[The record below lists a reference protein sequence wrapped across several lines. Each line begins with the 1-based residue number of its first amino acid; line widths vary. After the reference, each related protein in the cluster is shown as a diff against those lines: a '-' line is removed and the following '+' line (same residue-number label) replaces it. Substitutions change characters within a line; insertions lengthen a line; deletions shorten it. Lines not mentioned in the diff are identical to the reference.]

1 MTDKNDPSE
10 PVTSSTEGHR
20 PDGPP
25 AGILA
30 GISLVL
36 SLCAVVAPLLVSS
49 TGYPG
54 PSASAD
60 AVAAYFTAHAFA
72 GTLGGFFTFA
82 ASVPLGI
89 YAATVYA
96 RMLRLGIRVPGPNI
110 AFFGGLTA
118 SILLAA
124 SGLLTWALGQGAEG
138 VASPVVGLLNELVF
152 ALGGVGFIGGVG
164 LLIAG
169 IAVPSLI
176 LRLVPR
182 WLAWI
187 GLVIA
192 AVSELSFLALLWP
205 GLYFLLLIGRFG
217 GLAWLI
223 AIGFLLPR
231 NRHDVARRPAGG
243 KVML

>member
-1 MTDKNDPSE
+1 MTDRNAQSE
-10 PVTSSTEGHR
+10 TVTGPTRGRR

-25 AGILA
+25 AGVLA
-30 GISLVL
+30 VISLVL
-36 SLCAVVAPLLVSS
+36 SLCAVVVPLLLSG
-49 TGYPG
+49 TGYPT
-54 PSASAD
+54 PSTSAD
-60 AVAAYFTAHAFA
+60 TVAAYFTAHAFA
-72 GTLGGFFTFA
+72 GTVSGFFTFA

-89 YAATVYA
+89 FAATVYA
-96 RMLRLGIRVPGPNI
+96 RLLRLGIRVPGPNI
-110 AFFGGLTA
+110 AFFGGLSA

-124 SGLLTWALGQGAEG
+124 SGLLTWALGQSAAG
-138 VASPVVGLLNELVF
+138 VASPVVRLLNELVF
-152 ALGGVGFIGGVG
+152 ALGGVGFVGGLG

-192 AVSELSFLALLWP
+192 AASELSFFALLWP
-205 GLYFLLLIGRFG
+205 GLDALLPIGRFG
-217 GLAWLI
+217 GLLWLI

-231 NRHDVARRPAGG
+231 NRHDVAREARP
-243 KVML
+243 